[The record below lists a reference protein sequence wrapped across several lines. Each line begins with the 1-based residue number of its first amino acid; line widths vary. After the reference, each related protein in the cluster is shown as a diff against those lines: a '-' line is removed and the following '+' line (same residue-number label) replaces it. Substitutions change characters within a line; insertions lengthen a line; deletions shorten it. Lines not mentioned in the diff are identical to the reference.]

1 MFKLFLLNKS
11 PVFADA
17 LIILTVV
24 MRSPFLLI
32 KRKSHRCWPC
42 WSCHQH
48 HDKKTKIL
56 LQANGA
62 NEDGTTFPGL
72 GKIDYVLTEA
82 SVNINTIVISLLPRC
97 HPFAPPL
104 LNQAKHNIYLSRTNA
119 CKGEPMKEFH
129 CSDFQQKKQSVVTS
143 ASIDR
148 TNYGDASDHLPINAV
163 LQMWFLKILK
173 INSSEGT

>member
-1 MFKLFLLNKS
+1 M
-11 PVFADA
+11 
-17 LIILTVV
+17 
-24 MRSPFLLI
+24 
-32 KRKSHRCWPC
+32 
-42 WSCHQH
+42 
-48 HDKKTKIL
+48 IL

-97 HPFAPPL
+97 HPFAPPW
-104 LNQAKHNIYLSRTNA
+104 LNQAKHNLYLSRTNA

-129 CSDFQQKKQSVVTS
+129 CSDFQQKKQSIVTS

-163 LQMWFLKILK
+163 LQM
-173 INSSEGT
+173 